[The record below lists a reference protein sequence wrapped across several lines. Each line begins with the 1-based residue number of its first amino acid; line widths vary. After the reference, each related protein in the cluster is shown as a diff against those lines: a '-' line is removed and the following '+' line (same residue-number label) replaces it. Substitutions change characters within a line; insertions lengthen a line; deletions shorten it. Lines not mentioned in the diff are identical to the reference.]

1 MTSLTGKVAIITGAA
16 RGMGEAEA
24 RLFAERGAKVVLT
37 DILEDEGRAAAA
49 KIGDAALFVRHDVSS
64 AEDWARVVAAAV
76 EAFGGVDVLVN
87 NAGLLRHAALMDET
101 AENLDKILKVNLF
114 GAFHGIQAVVPA
126 MRERGGGSIVN
137 ISSLAGLQGIPR
149 HAAYGAS
156 KWAVRGLTKTA
167 ALELGEDGIRVNSVH
182 PGAVD
187 TAMLGRT
194 VERGRGGFPAVPL
207 RRVGEP
213 EDIGELVVFL
223 ASDASSWMTGTEFV
237 IDGGSMSGIV
247 PPMKG

>member
-24 RLFAERGAKVVLT
+24 RLFAARGAKVVMT
-37 DILEDEGRAAAA
+37 DILAAEGREAAA
-49 KIGDAALFVRHDVSS
+49 KIGGDAVFVPHDVSS
-64 AEDWARVVAAAV
+64 ADDWARVVATAV
-76 EAFGGVDVLVN
+76 DTFGGVDVLVN
-87 NAGLLRHAALMDET
+87 NAAMLRHALLLEET
-101 AENLDKILKVNLF
+101 AENLDRILKVNLF
-114 GAFHGIQAVVPA
+114 GAFHGIQAVAPA
-126 MRERGGGSIVN
+126 MIARGGGSIIN
-137 ISSLAGLQGIPR
+137 ISSLAGLQGIPK

-187 TAMLGRT
+187 TAMLGRE
-194 VERGRGGFPAVPL
+194 VPRGRGGFPAVPL

-223 ASDASSWMTGTEFV
+223 ASDASSWVTGTEFV
-237 IDGGSMSGIV
+237 IDGGSSAGIV
-247 PPMKG
+247 PPMRG